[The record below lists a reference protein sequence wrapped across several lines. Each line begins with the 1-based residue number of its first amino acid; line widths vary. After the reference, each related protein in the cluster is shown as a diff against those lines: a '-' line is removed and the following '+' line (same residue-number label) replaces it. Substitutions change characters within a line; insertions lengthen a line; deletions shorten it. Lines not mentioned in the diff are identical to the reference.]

1 MATPEEIQAQIDA
14 IAAEYSEAVTELK
27 PVQDEQV
34 EITKEEQKVRDAYY
48 AAIAEIRI
56 KKQEADQRAY
66 EAQRKANEIAARKR
80 ALEMEL
86 EAEKRRLEEERK
98 AAEKAARQ
106 AEWEAANKA
115 LNERWDALTIGA
127 PWREWAKDHQITGAH
142 KLVEDRAVIL
152 ADSMGLGKTL
162 TSIITTD
169 MVAAATKDA
178 SPETPF
184 LGELKEVY
192 VGGQYQGDEFIPG
205 HYEEKIV
212 GAVERPA
219 GKKILYICPATMIRN
234 VEAEYRKWTPHK
246 SVAILGGMAKAER
259 RFLIDNILPNSPE
272 WVVICNYEAW
282 RKDMALLDALVE
294 LDFDTIIIDEAHN
307 AKDLK
312 SITYRGIKKL
322 IEDGNPP
329 YVIPMTGTPIL
340 NRPQEL
346 FSLLSMVNP
355 DEFYALNTF
364 LFNYCEQDE
373 DGFWKFKPGGLDR
386 IAKAIRKNFLRRTK
400 KDAGIELPPKTITM
414 HNIEVDTENYPNQA
428 KVRKQM
434 RDFALIMVDQSQ
446 GKALAATAKIA
457 VLTRLRQIETW
468 PAGIIQRDTVTKE
481 ITLQIEVEESQKL
494 DYVIHYNKEDKVFDG
509 LIPEVVED
517 ERVVVFS
524 QFKAPLHELKDRI
537 ERMGKRAVILD
548 GDTPKSLQDEIRRD
562 FDVTYTP
569 DGSEYRWDVV
579 LCNYKVGGVGLNL
592 TCATQMIILDEEW
605 NPGKRD
611 QAYDRIHRM
620 GQEKPVT
627 IHVIRNQ
634 YTVDDWL
641 AGIME
646 KKEGLVDGFNS
657 AMVDDKEFKDFLQGM
672 GDSGLL

>member
-1 MATPEEIQAQIDA
+1 
-14 IAAEYSEAVTELK
+14 
-27 PVQDEQV
+27 V

-272 WVVICNYEAW
+272 
-282 RKDMALLDALVE
+282 
-294 LDFDTIIIDEAHN
+294 
-307 AKDLK
+307 
-312 SITYRGIKKL
+312 
-322 IEDGNPP
+322 
-329 YVIPMTGTPIL
+329 
-340 NRPQEL
+340 
-346 FSLLSMVNP
+346 
-355 DEFYALNTF
+355 
-364 LFNYCEQDE
+364 
-373 DGFWKFKPGGLDR
+373 
-386 IAKAIRKNFLRRTK
+386 
-400 KDAGIELPPKTITM
+400 
-414 HNIEVDTENYPNQA
+414 
-428 KVRKQM
+428 
-434 RDFALIMVDQSQ
+434 
-446 GKALAATAKIA
+446 
-457 VLTRLRQIETW
+457 
-468 PAGIIQRDTVTKE
+468 
-481 ITLQIEVEESQKL
+481 
-494 DYVIHYNKEDKVFDG
+494 
-509 LIPEVVED
+509 
-517 ERVVVFS
+517 
-524 QFKAPLHELKDRI
+524 
-537 ERMGKRAVILD
+537 
-548 GDTPKSLQDEIRRD
+548 
-562 FDVTYTP
+562 
-569 DGSEYRWDVV
+569 
-579 LCNYKVGGVGLNL
+579 
-592 TCATQMIILDEEW
+592 
-605 NPGKRD
+605 
-611 QAYDRIHRM
+611 
-620 GQEKPVT
+620 
-627 IHVIRNQ
+627 
-634 YTVDDWL
+634 
-641 AGIME
+641 
-646 KKEGLVDGFNS
+646 
-657 AMVDDKEFKDFLQGM
+657 
-672 GDSGLL
+672 